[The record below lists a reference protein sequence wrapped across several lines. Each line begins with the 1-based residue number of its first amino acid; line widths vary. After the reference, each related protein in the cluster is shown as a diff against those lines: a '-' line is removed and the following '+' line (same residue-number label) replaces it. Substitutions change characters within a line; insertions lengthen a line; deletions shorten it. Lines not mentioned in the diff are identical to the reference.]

1 MIYDNEI
8 SFVVQGPII
17 KNGVNS
23 TYNILKSIRS
33 NFPNS
38 EIILS
43 SWVGE
48 DAKGLEYD
56 HLVLSEMPPSLHLYE
71 KHQCNIN
78 RQIVSTVEGV
88 KVATKKYL
96 IKTRTNTLFE
106 NNNLLTIFNDV
117 PTNSVF
123 ENYVFTI
130 DLFSRDI
137 YKSTIKSYHDG
148 FLHHPSDIF
157 MMGLKKD
164 ILELFSCASA
174 TKKIMLNRNGLG
186 KLVPEQYLWMH
197 LLIRKGKIRNFKNS
211 LVRYNPVACFKS
223 EKLLFENFK
232 IRNHQNVGLK
242 LEDRIMNGWMAE
254 SVIDEKFQLQ
264 LDEKTSFQKNYL
276 YLKRAVYYCLI
287 VNHFWRK
294 LKNSFT
300 RKRKKYKYLFICQ
313 R

>member
-1 MIYDNEI
+1 MIYDNDI

-17 KNGVNS
+17 KLGENS
-23 TYNILKSIRS
+23 TKNVLQSIRT

-137 YKSTIKSYHDG
+137 YKSTVKSYRDG

-211 LVRYNPVACFKS
+211 LVRYNPIACYKS
-223 EKLLFENFK
+223 EKFIFENFK
-232 IRNHQNVGLK
+232 IYNYQTLGLK
-242 LEDRIMNGWMAE
+242 LEDRLINGWMIE
-254 SVIDEKFQLQ
+254 SVITEDYCSLINKKSSLQ
-264 LDEKTSFQKNYL
+264 KKINYA
-276 YLKRAVYYCLI
+276 KRAIFYCFI
-287 VNHFWRK
+287 ANRIMK
-294 LKNSFT
+294 IEKSIK
-300 RKRKKYKYLFICQ
+300 RKRKKYKYLFIC
-313 R
+313 RR

>member
-1 MIYDNEI
+1 MIREDEI
-8 SFVVQGPII
+8 SFVVQGPIL
-17 KNGVNS
+17 KDGTNS
-23 TYNILKSIRS
+23 TINVLKSIRIH
-33 NFPNS
+33 FPNS

-43 SWVGE
+43 SWIGE
-48 DAKGLEYD
+48 DIADLEYD
-56 HLVLSEMPPSLHLYE
+56 NLVLSETPESINLYE
-71 KHQCNIN
+71 NSICNIN
-78 RQIVSTVEGV
+78 RQIVSTIEGI
-88 KVATKKYL
+88 KLSTKKYI
-96 IKTRTNTLFE
+96 IKTRTNTLF
-106 NNNLLTIFNDV
+106 NNNQLLTIYNQT

-123 ENYVFTI
+123 ENFILTI
-130 DLFSRDI
+130 NLFSRDQ
-137 YKSTIKSYHDG
+137 YKSTVLSYHDG

-157 MMGLKKD
+157 LMGLKTD
-164 ILELFSCASA
+164 ILELFSCPFA
-174 TKKIMLNRNGLG
+174 TKKIMLNRKGLG
-186 KLVPEQYLWMH
+186 ILAPEQYLWMD